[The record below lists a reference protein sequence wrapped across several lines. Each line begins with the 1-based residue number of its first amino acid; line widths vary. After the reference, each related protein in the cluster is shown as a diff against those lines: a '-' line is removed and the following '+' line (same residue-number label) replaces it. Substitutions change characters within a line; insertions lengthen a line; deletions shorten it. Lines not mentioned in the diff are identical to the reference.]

1 MSRRE
6 IKVRLWKAFLILL
19 AAFLIFAGPTYVAYL
34 ARQVG
39 VSPIYSIAFGFALL
53 ILGVAIAYRLVKSG
67 EIK

>member
-1 MSRRE
+1 MSGHE
-6 IKVRLWKAFLILL
+6 TKVRLWKAFLILL

-34 ARQVG
+34 ARRGG